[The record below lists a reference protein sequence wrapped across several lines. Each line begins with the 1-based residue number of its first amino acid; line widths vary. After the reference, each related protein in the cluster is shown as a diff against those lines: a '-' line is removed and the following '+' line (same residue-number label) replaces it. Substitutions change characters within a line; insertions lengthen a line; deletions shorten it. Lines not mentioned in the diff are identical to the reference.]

1 MKIKKLCLMLSAVML
16 LSAVPVPAYAATYA
30 IVSNE
35 DDKNSASYDIRYKEE
50 DDKVTINVK
59 DIILRYLSSHQSV
72 TSVGKT
78 ELTFTLENT
87 ESSFVV
93 NLDAGA
99 YNFTLSNLPY
109 NGQYIVT
116 MRTDYIWKNN
126 VAKTV
131 GESKFNLRVFDIEEE
146 SKDYSK
152 VVIETS
158 NKSINDEFEYDYD
171 DSVADKLPETTEK
184 DAQDI
189 IHKDYIDEQP
199 DEDKDNTTTDTTI
212 KNDDGEFS
220 GTEDEVNDADAK
232 EDAVATVEKPVVKNA
247 TLSNNVLTL
256 KFTTKDKKRTGI
268 QYRIYYKNGSKVYK
282 VVDKKTKKLSFKVK
296 NVKKNNVY
304 YVQARTYTGSGDKVT
319 YSKWSTKKYFIQQAK
334 LKKVSKNNIA
344 WQSIKGAKSYT
355 VYAATK
361 KNGKYYKIKTTT
373 KRNLKFTKINKK
385 PYKVAYV
392 KVLVKGTNGTKST
405 SKICK
410 LK

>member
-1 MKIKKLCLMLSAVML
+1 M
-16 LSAVPVPAYAATYA
+16 
-30 IVSNE
+30 
-35 DDKNSASYDIRYKEE
+35 
-50 DDKVTINVK
+50 
-59 DIILRYLSSHQSV
+59 
-72 TSVGKT
+72 
-78 ELTFTLENT
+78 
-87 ESSFVV
+87 V

-189 IHKDYIDEQP
+189 IHKDYIDEHP
-199 DEDKDNTTTDTTI
+199 DENKDNTTTDTTI

-220 GTEDEVNDADAK
+220 GTENEVNDADAK

-334 LKKVSKNNIA
+334 LKKLSKNNIA

-355 VYAATK
+355 VYASTK

-392 KVLVKGTNGTKST
+392 KVLVKGINGTKST
-405 SKICK
+405 SKIFK

>member
-1 MKIKKLCLMLSAVML
+1 ML
-16 LSAVPVPAYAATYA
+16 LSAVPVPAYAATYS

-189 IHKDYIDEQP
+189 IHKDYIDEHP
-199 DEDKDNTTTDTTI
+199 DENKDNTTTDTTI

-232 EDAVATVEKPVVKNA
+232 EDAVATVEKPVVKKA

-319 YSKWSTKKYFIQQAK
+319 YSKWSTKKYFIQQVK

-344 WQSIKGAKSYT
+344 WQSINGAKSYT

-405 SKICK
+405 SKIFK

>member
-1 MKIKKLCLMLSAVML
+1 ML
-16 LSAVPVPAYAATYA
+16 LSAVPVPAYAATYS

-158 NKSINDEFEYDYD
+158 NKTIN
-171 DSVADKLPETTEK
+171 
-184 DAQDI
+184 
-189 IHKDYIDEQP
+189 
-199 DEDKDNTTTDTTI
+199 
-212 KNDDGEFS
+212 
-220 GTEDEVNDADAK
+220 
-232 EDAVATVEKPVVKNA
+232 
-247 TLSNNVLTL
+247 
-256 KFTTKDKKRTGI
+256 
-268 QYRIYYKNGSKVYK
+268 
-282 VVDKKTKKLSFKVK
+282 
-296 NVKKNNVY
+296 
-304 YVQARTYTGSGDKVT
+304 
-319 YSKWSTKKYFIQQAK
+319 
-334 LKKVSKNNIA
+334 
-344 WQSIKGAKSYT
+344 
-355 VYAATK
+355 
-361 KNGKYYKIKTTT
+361 
-373 KRNLKFTKINKK
+373 NKK
-385 PYKVAYV
+385 
-392 KVLVKGTNGTKST
+392 
-405 SKICK
+405 
-410 LK
+410 